1 MNHIFAIAIDVI
13 ESSKSRAIA
22 RERAP
27 RQPAGLHCRVIY
39 GINGARAANMTAK
52 FASKR
57 ERPLSASRLARMK
70 REPPILCV
78 GGAKVKESYFQLNT
92 IASRAVPYIEIE
104 IPINRLGF
112 SAACAR
118 PLPSLPP
125 PSLDRE
131 CVYLRGGIF
140 EKRSSPSH
148 AARLIP
154 SRRRRHGD

>member
-22 RERAP
+22 RAKATSRFTLP
-27 RQPAGLHCRVIY
+27 RDLR
-39 GINGARAANMTAK
+39 INGARAANMTAK

-118 PLPSLPP
+118 PLPP
-125 PSLDRE
+125 PSPFPRSG
-131 CVYLRGGIF
+131 VRIHLRGCIF
-140 EKRSSPSH
+140 EKRSPPSL